1 MPFAREN
8 MATGWQGM
16 SGVPLEPKTKTR
28 VTPRAAWLTTVDFP
42 TPAQATIV
50 TTFTSW
56 LANRIRARALSPVEV
71 IDSIIERIQERN
83 SSLNAFVYI
92 GFADAQRNAQEAERA
107 VIAGDPLGPLHGVPV
122 ALKDNFDFKP
132 G

>member
-1 MPFAREN
+1 
-8 MATGWQGM
+8 M
-16 SGVPLEPKTKTR
+16 SL
-28 VTPRAAWLTTVDFP
+28 ADQLAYCSAVD
-42 TPAQATIV
+42 
-50 TTFTSW
+50 

-83 SSLNAFVYI
+83 SSLNAFVYF

-132 G
+132 GWKTTFGGVRALKDFTATPLMVEFHFLAGRMHLRV